1 MLVNWLGLKRLMVEK
16 SCTMFTLVTPQVPR
30 ALAFTDVCETF
41 LMKQKDITSTRVN
54 YILIKK
60 LW

>member
-1 MLVNWLGLKRLMVEK
+1 MLVNWLGLNGLMVEK

-41 LMKQKDITSTRVN
+41 LAETKGHNINLS
-54 YILIKK
+54 
-60 LW
+60 